1 MKKSIKAL
9 ISTICASAVLLG
21 GTAVFADDNRTT
33 PTGIAYDDIGSAI
46 ETWAEENPDAYVSF
60 VTSVFDKDEVLYEG
74 AFGYSDRE
82 NEVLADSETVYE
94 WGSVTKLTVWVS
106 VMQLY
111 EQGKIDL
118 NADVREYLPE
128 DFFKNL
134 KYDEPVTMLNLM
146 NHNAGWSE
154 GTWALQVGSVD
165 DIVSLEQALRDT
177 EPPQIYRPGEVCS
190 YSNWGAALAGFIVER
205 ISGMSYADYVHQ
217 NIFEPLGMEHT
228 SILPDHSDN
237 EWVEQKRKELVAYS
251 TFYGNQWD
259 EEGHELVYI
268 NLYPAGSATGTVS
281 DMARFAQSFVSDDCP
296 LFEKKE
302 TRDLLLSPSLF
313 LGDTDIPVCC
323 HGLWAENRGDVHLIG
338 HSGGTNACITNL
350 LFDTETGLGMVFMTA
365 GGQPEIPTIIF
376 GDTQVFDTEGYSS
389 SVTSQGSLAGI
400 YAGCR
405 SVRHGVYRIYGLF
418 SILPLTYSGSNTY
431 DVAGSATMT
440 QISDNMLLLNQNDN
454 SYPVYV
460 YKTSSGETIITMG
473 SQSFASDKTL
483 IPSLVL
489 FALFAIITVAGVFM
503 LLSKLLALLF
513 RQHKPYKFELFVIL
527 SQIFRVVSIL
537 PPFFLIGANDD
548 QYGLTRTQGYTVA
561 GIEAVCLAIFGV
573 TLVTSILGL
582 ISKDSEAEPKY
593 KYVLSIIGNVISI
606 ATILILEMVN
616 VWGI

>member
-1 MKKSIKAL
+1 MNKFAKTLITAL
-9 ISTICASAVLLG
+9 CASAVFLS

-33 PTGIAYDDIGSAI
+33 PTGISYDDIGSAI
-46 ETWAEENPDAYVSF
+46 ETWAGENPDAYVSF
-60 VTSVFDKDEVLYEG
+60 VTSVFNKDEVLYEG

-94 WGSVTKLTVWVS
+94 WGSVSKLTVWVS

-118 NADVREYLPE
+118 EADVREYLPE
-128 DFFKNL
+128 DFFQNL
-134 KYDEPVTMLNLM
+134 KYDEPVTMLHLM
-146 NHNAGWSE
+146 NHTAGWGE
-154 GTWALQVGSVD
+154 GTWALQVDNVD

-190 YSNWGAALAGFIVER
+190 YSNWGAALAGYIVER

-237 EWVEQKRKELVAYS
+237 EWVQNKRKELVAYS

-259 EEGHELVYI
+259 EEGHELIYI
-268 NLYPAGSATGTVS
+268 NLYPAGAVTGTVS

-302 TRDLLLSPSLF
+302 TRDLLLSPTLY
-313 LGDTDIPVCC
+313 LGDTDIVVNC
-323 HGLWAENRGDVHLIG
+323 HGFWAEDRGSVHLLG
-338 HSGGTNACITNL
+338 HSGGTNSCLTNL
-350 LFDTETGLGMVFMTA
+350 LFDTESGLGMVFMTA
-365 GGQPEIPTIIF
+365 GGQPEIPTIVF
-376 GDTQVFDTEGYSS
+376 GDTPAFDSDGYSS

-405 SVRHGVYRIYGLF
+405 SVRHGIYRICGLF
-418 SILPLTYSGSNTY
+418 SILPLTYSGNNTY

-440 QISDNMLLLNQNDN
+440 QISDNMLILNQNDTT
-454 SYPVYV
+454 YPVYV
-460 YKTSSGETIITMG
+460 YKTSDGITVITLG

-483 IPSLVL
+483 VPSLVL
-489 FALFAIITVAGVFM
+489 LALFAIITVAGVFM
-503 LLSKLLALLF
+503 LLSKLLVLMF
-513 RQHKPYKFELFVIL
+513 KQHKRFKGELFVIL
-527 SQIFRVVSIL
+527 SQIFRVVAIL
-537 PPFFLIGANDD
+537 PPFFLIGAYDD

-561 GIEAVCLAIFGV
+561 GIEAACLAVFGV
-573 TLVTSILGL
+573 TLVFSVIGL

-593 KYVLSIIGNVISI
+593 KYVLSILGNIISI
-606 ATILILEMVN
+606 ATILILELVN

>member
-1 MKKSIKAL
+1 MKKSIRAL

-33 PTGIAYDDIGSAI
+33 PTGIAYDDIGSAV

-128 DFFKNL
+128 NFFKNL

-323 HGLWAENRGDVHLIG
+323 HGLWAEDRGDVHLIG

-376 GDTQVFDTEGYSS
+376 GDAQVFDTEGYSS

-489 FALFAIITVAGVFM
+489 LALFAIITVAGVFM

-582 ISKDSEAEPKY
+582 ISKDSEAEPKH

>member
-1 MKKSIKAL
+1 MKKSIRAL

-128 DFFKNL
+128 NFFKNL

-205 ISGMSYADYVHQ
+205 ISGMSYTDYVHQ

-323 HGLWAENRGDVHLIG
+323 HGLWAEDRGDVHLIG

-376 GDTQVFDTEGYSS
+376 GDAQVFDTEGYSS
-389 SVTSQGSLAGI
+389 SVTAPGSLAGI

-593 KYVLSIIGNVISI
+593 KYALSIIGNVISI

>member
-1 MKKSIKAL
+1 MKRSLKAF
-9 ISTICASAVLLG
+9 ISTICALSVLSG

-33 PTGIAYDDIGSAI
+33 PTGIKYDDIGSAI
-46 ETWAEENPDAYVSF
+46 ETWSEENPDAFVSF
-60 VTSVFDKDEVLYEG
+60 VTSVFDKDEILYEG

-82 NEVLADSETVYE
+82 NEVLANSETVYE

-118 NADVREYLPE
+118 TADVRGYLPE

-146 NHNAGWSE
+146 NHNAGWCE
-154 GTWALQVGSVD
+154 TTWALQVD
-165 DIVSLEQALRDT
+165 DAGEIVPLEQALRDT

-205 ISGMSYADYVHQ
+205 ISGMSYADYVRQ

-237 EWVEQKRKELVAYS
+237 SWVKQKREELVSYS
-251 TFYGNQWD
+251 TFYGTSWD

-296 LFEKKE
+296 LFGKKE

-323 HGLWAENRGDVHLIG
+323 HGLWTEERGGIRLIG
-338 HSGGTNACITNL
+338 HSGGTNSCSTNL
-350 LFDTETGLGMVFMTA
+350 LFDTDTGLGMVFMTA
-365 GGQPEIPTIIF
+365 GGHPEIPTLIF
-376 GDTQVFDTEGYSS
+376 GEETAFDPEGYSS
-389 SVTSQGSLAGI
+389 SISSPGNLAGI

-405 SVRHGVYRIYGLF
+405 SVRHGVYKIYGLF
-418 SILPLTYSGSNTY
+418 SILPLTYSGDNTY
-431 DVAGSATMT
+431 SVAGSATMT
-440 QISDNMLLLNQNDN
+440 QISDNMLTLNQGET
-454 SYPVYV
+454 SFPVYV
-460 YKTSSGETIITMG
+460 YKTSGGDTIISLG
-473 SQSFASDKTL
+473 SQSFASDKSL
-483 IPSLVL
+483 IPSLVFLAL
-489 FALFAIITVAGVFM
+489 FALITVAGVFM
-503 LLSKLLALLF
+503 LLSKLLVLLF
-513 RQHKPYKFELFVIL
+513 RQHRPYKFELFVIL
-527 SQIFRVVSIL
+527 SQIFRVVAIL

-548 QYGLTRTQGYTVA
+548 QYGLTRTQGYTIA
-561 GIEAVCLAIFGV
+561 GIEAACLAVFGV
-573 TLVTSILGL
+573 TLVTSVIGL

-593 KYVLSIIGNVISI
+593 KYILSIIGCAVSI

>member
-1 MKKSIKAL
+1 MKKSIRAL

-128 DFFKNL
+128 NFFKNL

-177 EPPQIYRPGEVCS
+177 EPPQIYRPGEVFS

-205 ISGMSYADYVHQ
+205 ISGMSYTDYVHQ

-323 HGLWAENRGDVHLIG
+323 HGLWAEDRGDVHLIG

-376 GDTQVFDTEGYSS
+376 GDAQVFDTEGYSS
-389 SVTSQGSLAGI
+389 SVTAPGSLAGI

-454 SYPVYV
+454 LYPVYV

-593 KYVLSIIGNVISI
+593 KYALSIIGNVISI

>member
-302 TRDLLLSPSLF
+302 TRDLLISPSLF

-323 HGLWAENRGDVHLIG
+323 HGLWAEDRGDVHLIG

>member
-281 DMARFAQSFVSDDCP
+281 DMTRFAQSFVSDDCP

-302 TRDLLLSPSLF
+302 TRDLLISPSLF

-323 HGLWAENRGDVHLIG
+323 HGLWAEDRGDVHLIG